1 LIEEDE
7 MDTSI
12 AMTRLET
19 AVEQQVLISGSDPE
33 FDAMATTLLATLEPV
48 VKQIALDLAEQAA
61 AEVSAQLAGTEIEV
75 VMSEGEP
82 SLRVR
87 SVEGGAEIG
96 SESLDARITL
106 RLPPTLKERVEVAAD
121 EVGESVNSWLVSTLA
136 AHASE
141 RSRRIRR
148 RITGTIET

>member
-1 LIEEDE
+1 

-33 FDAMATTLLATLEPV
+33 FEAMATTLLTTLEPV

-61 AEVSAQLAGTEIEV
+61 VEVSAQLAGTEIEV

-87 SVEGGAEIG
+87 SAEGGAEVG

-121 EVGESVNSWLVSTLA
+121 EVGESVNSWLVRTLA
-136 AHASE
+136 AQASE
-141 RSRRIRR
+141 RSRRSTR

>member
-1 LIEEDE
+1 

-19 AVEQQVLISGSDPE
+19 AIEQQVLISGGDPE
-33 FDAMATTLLATLEPV
+33 FEAMATTLLATLEPV
-48 VKQIALDLAEQAA
+48 IKQIALDLAEQASV
-61 AEVSAQLAGTEIEV
+61 EVSAQLAGHQIDV
-75 VMSEGEP
+75 VMAEGEP

-87 SVEGGAEIG
+87 SADEDTELG

-121 EVGESVNSWLVSTLA
+121 DLGESVNSWLVRTLA
-136 AHASE
+136 SKASE
-141 RSRRIRR
+141 RSRRSNR

>member
-1 LIEEDE
+1 

-12 AMTRLET
+12 AMTRLEA
-19 AVEQQVLISGSDPE
+19 AVERQVLVSGGDPE
-33 FDAMATTLLATLEPV
+33 FEAMAATLLATLEPV

-61 AEVSAQLAGTEIEV
+61 VEVSAQLGTTTIEV

-82 SLRVR
+82 TLRVR
-87 SVEGGAEIG
+87 SGGGEADIA

-121 EVGESVNSWLVSTLA
+121 EVGESVNSWLVRTLA
-136 AHASE
+136 NQASE
-141 RSRRIRR
+141 RSRRSTR